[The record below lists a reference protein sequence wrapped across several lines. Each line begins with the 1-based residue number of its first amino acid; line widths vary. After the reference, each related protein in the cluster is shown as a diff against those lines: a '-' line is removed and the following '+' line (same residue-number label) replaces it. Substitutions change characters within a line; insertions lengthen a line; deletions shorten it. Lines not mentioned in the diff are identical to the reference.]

1 MVRPIYAHEMCDP
14 DFSWLLNT
22 FKENHP
28 EYVAVESS
36 CLPIVLVSFAP
47 PETKVIMGVS
57 RDDHSDET
65 ADESF
70 AAGEDIAIKEEHQF
84 E

>member
-14 DFSWLLNT
+14 DFSWLIST

-47 PETKVIMGVS
+47 PETKVFIDVS
-57 RDDHSDET
+57 KERLPEESKEQFATTEEQRSKEDHR
-65 ADESF
+65 
-70 AAGEDIAIKEEHQF
+70 
-84 E
+84 

>member
-1 MVRPIYAHEMCDP
+1 MCDP

-36 CLPIVLVSFAP
+36 CLPIVLVSFAAQ
-47 PETKVIMGVS
+47 ETKVVVGVTN
-57 RDDHSDET
+57 DNL
-65 ADESF
+65 ADENSEDSF
-70 AAGEDIAIKEEHQF
+70 ASSDDLAIKEEHRGS
-84 E
+84 